1 MGIIINHEITEPR
14 LNKETQAALL
24 NLARRVLAAYGRE
37 GAEVGITLTDE
48 ETIHRLNR
56 EWRGVDAP
64 TDVLSFPM
72 AEEEPGLPMEP
83 AGADDAPP
91 ELLGDVVICLPIAL
105 RQAAEY
111 GHSSTREVLYLAVH
125 GPSTSWALT
134 IRPPRSDGGCAMRKR
149 SFWRKRAGAGTMGKT
164 MRKNKTCW
172 RVLTGRSMV
181 WSIVS
186 GPNATCEFTFW
197 PLFWSWPS
205 VWGCT

>member
-72 AEEEPGLPMEP
+72 AKEEPGLPMEP

-125 GPSTSWALT
+125 GLLHLLGFDHQTAEE
-134 IRPPRSDGGCAMRKR
+134 RRRMRDAEEK
-149 SFWRKRAGAGTMGKT
+149 FLAEAG
-164 MRKNKTCW
+164 W
-172 RVLTGRSMV
+172 GRNN
-181 WSIVS
+181 
-186 GPNATCEFTFW
+186 GEDHAEE
-197 PLFWSWPS
+197 
-205 VWGCT
+205 